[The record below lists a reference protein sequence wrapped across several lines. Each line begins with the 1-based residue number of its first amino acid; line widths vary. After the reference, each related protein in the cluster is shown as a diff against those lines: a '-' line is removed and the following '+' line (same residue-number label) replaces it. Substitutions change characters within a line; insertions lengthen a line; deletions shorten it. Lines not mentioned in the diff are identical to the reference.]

1 MMNLDSETTARMTA
15 SALYHASQN
24 DEIKG
29 EFPTAYWVP
38 SAIAWYIN
46 TGRSGETFNARVSK
60 LQNTEFHG
68 IIRYCMEN
76 DETEGSYNGII
87 KCVKTYLNI

>member
-1 MMNLDSETTARMTA
+1 MKILDAKTKARFVA
-15 SALYHASQN
+15 SAMYIASQN
-24 DEIKG
+24 IEIKN

-38 SAIAWYIN
+38 GAIAWYIDTDKSDN
-46 TGRSGETFNARVSK
+46 KFNDGISK